1 MKILIAD
8 KLSSHVRSY
17 LDQNHFEL
25 MEDPSLKDESL
36 LAAISS
42 YQPEVLVIRSTQ
54 VHSNHIVA
62 SSCLALII
70 RAGAGVNNIDMTTAS
85 AQGVFVSNCPG
96 RNAIAV
102 AELVIGHLIN
112 LDRRL
117 SDNISD
123 FRQGIW
129 DKKKYAKAKGLYGQT
144 LAILGLGAIGKEVM
158 TRAQSFGLK
167 IKVWSVP
174 FSQEEAENL
183 GVSFAK
189 TAQEAV
195 RGADIVTVHLPLVDE
210 TRGLINSELIALMN
224 EHPYII
230 NTSRGELIDEVSLLH
245 SIHGKN
251 MRLGLDVFCNEPNA
265 SDATVS
271 SPWCTQDHVYVS
283 HHIGAS
289 TQQATESVG
298 DAVISIIKAWKEQ
311 GKIENCVNLAKYSP
325 ATHCLTIRHA
335 DRVGVLAAVLDV
347 LKEQGY
353 NIQEMENII
362 FQGGKAACARIQV
375 LGSHSTEALIE
386 SINDLP
392 YIYATS
398 LAAL

>member
-17 LDQNHFEL
+17 LDQNNFEL

-42 YQPEVLVIRSTQ
+42 YQPEVLVIRSTK
-54 VHSNHIVA
+54 VRSNHIVA

-117 SDNISD
+117 ADNISD

-129 DKKKYAKAKGLYGQT
+129 AKKKYAKAKGLYGQT

-158 TRAQSFGLK
+158 KRAQAFGLK
-167 IKVWSVP
+167 IQVWSIP
-174 FSQEEAENL
+174 FSQEEAEKL

-189 TAQEAV
+189 TVQDAV
-195 RGADIVTVHLPLVDE
+195 SGADILTVHLPLVDE
-210 TRGLINSELIALMN
+210 TRGLVNSELIALMN
-224 EHPYII
+224 DHPYVI
-230 NTSRGELIDEVSLLH
+230 NASRGELIDEASLLQSVH
-245 SIHGKN
+245 SKN

-265 SDATVS
+265 SDTVVS

-289 TQQATESVG
+289 TQQAIDSVG
-298 DAVISIIKAWKEQ
+298 DAVISIIKTWKEQ
-311 GKIENCVNLAKYSP
+311 GKIENCVNLAKHSP

-335 DRVGVLAAVLDV
+335 DRVGVLAAVLDL

-375 LGSHSTEALIE
+375 LGSHSTEVLIE
-386 SINDLP
+386 GINALP

-398 LAAL
+398 LSEL